1 MSRVLDLLRTRLGF
15 LLAANVVAAVVMAQ
29 LSPYFLSVG
38 NGQAMLQFG
47 AVIALLALGQT
58 LVIVA
63 GGGGIDLSVGSIL
76 SLSGVLFAL
85 LFTDA
90 GVPIPVAALL
100 GVLAG
105 AALGAFN
112 GVLVTA
118 VGISPII
125 ATLGTLY
132 LFGSLAVVLTDGVP
146 VSGFP
151 DSFGFVGQR
160 TLLGVPTQILLVLL
174 PVALVLGWMA
184 ARTALGRSIWLV
196 GVNETAARL
205 SGIGVARTRITV
217 YAISGA
223 LGGVGGVV
231 TASWLMS
238 ARPDAGVGYELQ
250 AITVAVLGGTNI
262 MGGEGSL
269 GGALLA
275 VLIVTMVGQG
285 LQLAGVDPTWQ
296 LGILGLLLLVAVT
309 LNEFVLRRPARV
321 RAPRPTDET
330 ASGAGAAA

>member
-1 MSRVLDLLRTRLGF
+1 MTKLLDLLRTRLGF
-15 LLAANVVAAVVMAQ
+15 LLAANVVAAVVMSQ
-29 LSPYFLSVG
+29 LSPYFLTVG

-47 AVIALLALGQT
+47 AVIALIALGQV

-76 SLSGVLFAL
+76 SLAGVLFAVM
-85 LFTDA
+85 FTQW
-90 GVPIPVAALL
+90 GIPLPIAALL
-100 GVLAG
+100 AIVVG

-112 GVLVTA
+112 GVLVTW

-132 LFGSLAVVLTDGVP
+132 LFGSLAVVITDGVP
-146 VSGFP
+146 LAGFP
-151 DSFGFVGQR
+151 DSFGFIGQR
-160 TLLGVPTQILLVLL
+160 TLAGVPSQVLLVLL
-174 PVALVLGWMA
+174 PIALLLMWMV
-184 ARTALGRSIWLV
+184 ARTVLGRSIYLV

-205 SGIGVARTRITV
+205 TGIGVWRTRITV

-223 LGGVGGVV
+223 LAGVGGVV

-262 MGGEGSL
+262 MGGEGTL

-275 VLIVTMVGQG
+275 VLVVTMVGQG

-296 LGILGLLLLVAVT
+296 LGILGVLLLVAVT

-321 RAPRPTDET
+321 RAARPAD
-330 ASGAGAAA
+330 GATPEPA